1 MIETKY
7 GLKFSFPHT
16 IVHINDNSDHTIEPD
31 VMVAEDPSLYSAI
44 VVTGAPMGEDNRVV
58 NITDSDILTTA
69 YGMYSLTPSD
79 IQKYG
84 QSVEYANSLVAQGA
98 PVKMLR
104 VTPPG
109 STYGLSTILVQWR
122 VDDTTKK
129 FVVRFKAVDPED
141 YENKFAI
148 YLNKYK
154 NPARLNKAIC
164 AVYNNPDIYS
174 EPGWDGSRVFINN
187 ISAGRGK
194 DYNNMVTFINKTQQ
208 PRHAGDTRYE
218 FGTIDT
224 RSNSLVESF
233 IASLI
238 NDSSVY
244 QRWISGVDPVDTV
257 NINVAKRREGSSIV
271 IPFVNEEAIREV
283 YEAYIAH
290 ISDLKNDPE
299 SAYYTQKKYTGLYD
313 AIFDKLNINTFDIV
327 YGIYIYD
334 TGRDD
339 VEQDL
344 PFYQVDMFN
353 TDIPRLS
360 ESYQINKI
368 KGSTTITNS
377 LVKYL
382 NDNHL
387 SDQIPDD
394 ATADWPSWVIE
405 NAVIDELAKNKL
417 VGVSDESASACLGDV
432 FLITPKYSNPYFSI
446 VTEINQYTGNVTTKS
461 IPKVFQIDGEGE
473 RITPTTDATQSVTI
487 KAVYEY
493 SPDLKSA
500 TVTNVKDF
508 LANYRMNLADGDVVA
523 LTGTI
528 DGSVVFELYKVV
540 KVDDAITSVIEY
552 DTNIFYYLD
561 YSSFYAGETAIDNCI
576 IRASKVTSE
585 TKPSC
590 YTKLGTLYVNDTI
603 SNDNNVIKYVQTVEH
618 KKDSDDGIEYEEPVF
633 KTLHTGSADVGYCS
647 RCKVGEVPGTLS
659 TYGADIVGT
668 EYDVKIF
675 NQAASEPDGPM
686 WIYRVAVTN
695 VTASTFRTKIS
706 AVKIPNN
713 YYSTD
718 YGDALYS
725 EAGGVHIQKG
735 STGFFDGDYNSV
747 EFKWGYSA
755 LLTKAFRGQIDPRIL
770 SPVRV
775 PAKYLFDAGFN
786 TVVGLTQIP
795 TIDPD
800 IKDVIFAS
808 TIFTDD
814 DCEDI
819 QNNPSLLKNITAYED
834 IDVKQAMYDLMI
846 ERNYQRIPEAKRPVG
861 PGSGLSLHLDSC
873 YVDINGIKTI
883 NQSFQKRFDN
893 PNASWDIGGYT
904 DAENGIT
911 YTWTKRIVDN
921 LVRHCKTYTVNKPY
935 VNQYTAMQKS
945 EYTAIFPDVDAT
957 DWDLRELM
965 YQSGGNSWVADTNG
979 VVTRRSQRTLKRDS
993 VTSDLLQ
1000 ESNMRT
1006 LSQLVYLLQN
1016 KLDTYLLE
1024 YDDDGV
1030 LQTMSDECNVMFNGW
1045 VGTRVQSLSIRFE
1058 RDKNIDGRDIVVC
1071 YVDVTFRGLVLSI
1084 PIIVNVNRRT
1094 ES

>member
-1 MIETKY
+1 
-7 GLKFSFPHT
+7 
-16 IVHINDNSDHTIEPD
+16 
-31 VMVAEDPSLYSAI
+31 
-44 VVTGAPMGEDNRVV
+44 
-58 NITDSDILTTA
+58 
-69 YGMYSLTPSD
+69 
-79 IQKYG
+79 
-84 QSVEYANSLVAQGA
+84 
-98 PVKMLR
+98 MLR

-122 VDDTTKK
+122 IDDITKK

-164 AVYNNPDIYS
+164 STFNANYT
-174 EPGWDGSRVFINN
+174 EPGWNTRVFMNN
-187 ISAGRGK
+187 ISAGRGA
-194 DYNNMVTFINKTQQ
+194 DYNNMTTFINKTQQ
-208 PRHAGDTRYE
+208 PRRAGDTRYE

-238 NDSSVY
+238 NDTSIMN
-244 QRWISGVDPVDTV
+244 RWDVSPVDTV
-257 NINVAKRREGSSIV
+257 NINVAKRREGSSII
-271 IPFVNEEAIREV
+271 IPFVNEAAVREV
-283 YEAYIAH
+283 YEAYFAYVM
-290 ISDLKNDPE
+290 SLKNEVVEGDGRRYNG
-299 SAYYTQKKYTGLYD
+299 ATDDKAKLYD
-313 AIFDKLNINTFDIV
+313 VILDNLNINTFDLI
-327 YGIYIYD
+327 YGKYIYD

-339 VEQDL
+339 VELDL
-344 PFYQVDMFN
+344 PMYQVDMFD
-353 TDIPRLS
+353 TEIPRMS
-360 ESYQINKI
+360 QTYQIKT
-368 KGSTTITNS
+368 SIT
-377 LVKYL
+377 
-382 NDNHL
+382 
-387 SDQIPDD
+387 D
-394 ATADWPSWVIE
+394 ARTYGTNVTVPATNADWPSDVIE
-405 NAVIDELAKNKL
+405 GIALANIAPKTVVGITDNASVA
-417 VGVSDESASACLGDV
+417 LGDV
-432 FLITPKYSNPYFSI
+432 FLVTPKYSSAYVSI
-446 VTEINQYTGNVTTKS
+446 VTEINQYTGNIVTKS
-461 IPKVFQIDGEGE
+461 IPKVKQIDVSGN
-473 RITPTTDATQSVTI
+473 ILTDEDSVTI
-487 KAVYEY
+487 KAVYNYNDPFMAE
-493 SPDLKSA
+493 SPSKTSVQNQVA
-500 TVTNVKDF
+500 TF
-508 LANYRMNLADGDVVA
+508 LANYRMELNDGDVVA
-523 LTGTI
+523 IVGT
-528 DGSVVFELYKVV
+528 DKYNHKRSTFFLV
-540 KVDDAITSVIEY
+540 KVNKTNDVISSTTLY
-552 DTNIFYYLD
+552 GRNIFYYLD
-561 YSSFYAGETAIDNCI
+561 YASFYAGESAIKNSI
-576 IRASKVTSE
+576 ILQSDGVNS
-585 TKPSC
+585 PI
-590 YTKLGTLYVNDTI
+590 YTKLGALMVDDTVA
-603 SNDNNVIKYVQTVEH
+603 DDVTIKYVARISVDQTT
-618 KKDSDDGIEYEEPVF
+618 KA
-633 KTLHTGSADVGYCS
+633 GSPKFEFVHIHNTPDP
-647 RCKVGEVPGTLS
+647 KPGTTELFYCCKCRADELPATLS
-659 TYGADIVGT
+659 SVVGSNVINS
-668 EYDVKIF
+668 EYDVMIF
-675 NQAASEPDGPM
+675 DTHEDDVYTATKLTEEPSGWPTGYYVKSGENYVAAPAEFTAGTYYTKQTGQVYNDTPN
-686 WIYRVAVTN
+686 WIYRVVVTN
-695 VTASTFRTKIS
+695 ATASTFRVKCS
-706 AVKIPNN
+706 AVTIPNN
-713 YYSTD
+713 YYSND

-725 EAGGVHIQKG
+725 EAGGVCIQKG
-735 STGFFDGDYNSV
+735 STGFFDGDYNSI

-755 LLTKAFRGQIDPRIL
+755 LLTQAFRGQIDPRIL

-786 TVVGLTQIP
+786 TVVGLAVIP
-795 TIDPD
+795 MIDPD
-800 IKDVIFAS
+800 VKDVIFAS
-808 TIFTDD
+808 TIFDED

-819 QNNPSLLKNITAYED
+819 QNNPDLIKNITYED

-846 ERNYQRIPEAKRPVG
+846 ERNYQRIPEAKRPIG

-873 YVDINGIKTI
+873 YVDINGIKNI

-904 DAENGIT
+904 DANTGIT

-945 EYTAIFPDVDAT
+945 EYTSIFPDVDAT